1 MPRTARRPMGF
12 SPRSGVGRR
21 GSCRCHLSHGSI
33 VGPDLAVFIAHRPLR
48 RPAWRFDSAESA
60 DRVAGEGERYPRAGT
75 RGEHNWARLFGPG
88 GRDGP
93 PGRRPPPSRLF
104 SQVRPATPLETFPT
118 TDWLQARA
126 APQMN
131 LR

>member
-12 SPRSGVGRR
+12 SPCSGVGPQRL
-21 GSCRCHLSHGSI
+21 LSMSPQPWFTW
-33 VGPDLAVFIAHRPLR
+33 GPDLAVFIAHRPLR
-48 RPAWRFDSAESA
+48 RSDWRFDCAGSA
-60 DRVAGEGERYPRAGT
+60 DRVAGAGERHPRAGT

-88 GRDGP
+88 GCDGP

-104 SQVRPATPLETFPT
+104 SQVRPATPLETLPT
-118 TDWLQARA
+118 TDWLQAGA
-126 APQMN
+126 APQMK